1 MKWSISKCSASL
13 TVESGLNDHLLA
25 QYKLIKVSP
34 IEQPEKASI
43 YYSMAAFVEDNT
55 TFDQINMNYFF
66 YLFCFTILSQLL
78 LLCIKMI
85 ERPLLTFLF
94 AHFTRKTRPN
104 KINRRKN
111 AERSLIYSKWEHQPK
126 FADKECSNFPNLTK
140 IKRTSTHTADHKRLS
155 KTDLELLNS
164 KHSIELHHRKKR

>member
-1 MKWSISKCSASL
+1 M
-13 TVESGLNDHLLA
+13 ESGLNDHLLA

-34 IEQPEKASI
+34 IEQPKEASI

-85 ERPLLTFLF
+85 ETVADLF
-94 AHFTRKTRPN
+94 VCSLYEEDQAKQN
-104 KINRRKN
+104 K
-111 AERSLIYSKWEHQPK
+111 QT
-126 FADKECSNFPNLTK
+126 KEC
-140 IKRTSTHTADHKRLS
+140 
-155 KTDLELLNS
+155 
-164 KHSIELHHRKKR
+164 